1 MQTLPTTLPNA
12 ELAFAA
18 LRAVGAAERTADP
31 ADALAIVRRL
41 ALSGRHRRT
50 LRRSPYPAG
59 AVVEIQPSTAGAP
72 SVAPAP
78 GSLRGFDERLACVAL
93 YRTVAPGRLGDRH
106 VPQGARVM
114 VGQRLAE
121 RGEWL
126 LVATGSG
133 LRLVEAGQGG
143 RPASR
148 GRARVLGVVEGIVTD
163 AEPLQRCA

>member
-1 MQTLPTTLPNA
+1 MQTFPSSIPNA

-18 LRAVGAAERTADP
+18 LRAVGTAERVADP
-31 ADALAIVRRL
+31 ADALALVRRL
-41 ALSGRHRRT
+41 ALSGSRRRT

-59 AVVEIQPSTAGAP
+59 AAVELLPSASGAP

-78 GSLRGFDERLACVAL
+78 GSLRGFDERLAAVAL

-114 VGQRLAE
+114 VGQRPAE
-121 RGEWL
+121 KGEWL

-143 RPASR
+143 SPSSR
-148 GRARVLGVVEGIVTD
+148 GRGRVLGVVEGIVSD
-163 AEPLQRCA
+163 AEPFQRCA